1 MTVNLK
7 SEFAKIMKIWLRK
20 RVVEIY
26 KNMSVKHV
34 GITNKNERGKSVRE
48 TNKISSKKRVGV

>member
-1 MTVNLK
+1 
-7 SEFAKIMKIWLRK
+7 MKIWLRK